1 MSETAGVPV
10 RQQGMRDHNLGVVL
24 RCIADGDGVSR
35 AEVAAATGLTKA
47 TVSSLV
53 DELARHELIVEAGP
67 AGNSVGRPGQALRLN
82 PDGPVGIGIEINV
95 DYLACCVLD
104 LSGRPRHQAVT
115 LADNRDRPVGEVLA
129 EAAGLVDTA
138 LDCALAA
145 GLPVAGVV
153 AAVPGLVR
161 TAEGLLASAPNLG
174 WTQVRLVEELS
185 RRGWPPVSVE
195 NEANL
200 AALGELWFGEPPRT
214 DFIHVSGEI
223 GIGAGVIVGGELFR
237 GRNGFAGE
245 LGHVTVHPDG
255 PVCGCGARGC
265 LEAIAGQEA
274 ILRAAGLPPRTGTTV
289 ATPAG
294 PLARLVERAEAGDE
308 RAVDAVETAGEALG
322 VALAGMVNL
331 LDLDAVLLGGMFAL
345 LAPWLREPVE
355 AELSTRVLGAR
366 WTEPRV
372 VVSRLGWEAA
382 VRGAAGS
389 VVNRIVQNPAEHVR
403 RSA

>member
-1 MSETAGVPV
+1 
-10 RQQGMRDHNLGVVL
+10 
-24 RCIADGDGVSR
+24 
-35 AEVAAATGLTKA
+35 VA
-47 TVSSLV
+47 
-53 DELARHELIVEAGP
+53 
-67 AGNSVGRPGQALRLN
+67 
-82 PDGPVGIGIEINV
+82 
-95 DYLACCVLD
+95 
-104 LSGRPRHQAVT
+104 
-115 LADNRDRPVGEVLA
+115 EVLA
-129 EAAGLVDTA
+129 EAAGLVETA
-138 LDCALAA
+138 LDGAKAA
-145 GLPVAGVV
+145 GLPAAGVV

-174 WTQVRLVEELS
+174 WTQVPVVAGLS
-185 RRGWPPVSVE
+185 RPGWPRVSVE

-200 AALGELWFGEPPRT
+200 AALGELWFGEPARV

-223 GIGAGVIVGGELFR
+223 GIGAGVVVGGELFR

-245 LGHVTVHPDG
+245 LGHVTVRPDG

-274 ILRAAGLPPRTGTTV
+274 ILRAAGLPPSTGTTL

-308 RAVDAVETAGEALG
+308 RAVDAVRTAGEALG

-345 LAPWLREPVE
+345 LAPWLREPVQ
-355 AELSTRVLGAR
+355 AELAERVLGAR

-372 VVSRLGWEAA
+372 EVSKLGWEAA

-389 VVNRIVQNPAEHVR
+389 VVNRIVQNPADHMR

>member
-1 MSETAGVPV
+1 
-10 RQQGMRDHNLGVVL
+10 MRDHNLGVVL
-24 RCIADGDGVSR
+24 RTVADGEGVSR

-53 DELARHELIVEAGP
+53 DELTRHSLIIEAGP

-82 PDGPVGIGIEINV
+82 PDGPVGIGVEINV

-104 LSGRPRHQAVT
+104 LSGRPRHQAVS
-115 LADNRDRPVGEVLA
+115 LADNRDRPVAEVLA
-129 EAAGLVDTA
+129 EAAGLVESA
-138 LDCALAA
+138 LDAA
-145 GLPVAGVV
+145 KAASLPAAGVV

-174 WTQVRLVEELS
+174 WTQVPVVDELA
-185 RRGWPPVSVE
+185 RPGWPRVSVE

-200 AALGELWFGEPPRT
+200 AALGELWFGEPAGADQHRA

-223 GIGAGVIVGGELFR
+223 GIGAGVVVGGELFR

-245 LGHVTVHPDG
+245 LGHVTVRPDG

-274 ILRAAGLPPRTGTTV
+274 ILRAAGLPPNTGTTL

-294 PLARLVERAEAGDE
+294 PLARLVERAEAGDA
-308 RAVDAVETAGEALG
+308 RAVGAVRTAGEALG

-345 LAPWLREPVE
+345 LAPWLREPVQ
-355 AELSTRVLGAR
+355 AELTERVLGAR

-372 VVSRLGWEAA
+372 EVSKLGWEAA

-389 VVNRIVQNPAEHVR
+389 VVNRIVQNPADHMR